1 MKNLFTLLIL
11 LIGFTLKSQNVFE
24 SITTGNWNAP
34 ATWTLTSGTD
44 ADGIPD
50 NGDSVI
56 IHSSHVVK
64 LVSSANFCRGIC
76 ILNGGQLFPN
86 TKTLQIEGGFY
97 NAGTV
102 SGGSLSFV
110 FNRTG
115 ARIESLNPITI
126 GGNIYIKRSATI
138 VAGTVI
144 SLTGFMNLQNTN
156 TVLTNNGSVS
166 LRGGSTLSNNSRWI
180 NNAGSSL
187 TLGKNLTRNGTSK
200 VDFTATT
207 NTVTYNNGTTIDID
221 STTYNTLV
229 VTGSGTKRLRGIT
242 TVNGDMTIA
251 PSSSLTLVFSPNGK
265 KLILKGNI
273 SNTTSSFQSSVGDT
287 LLFTGSAA
295 TQTVDGTRPLRFY
308 NVIIDKP
315 NQTDEILCNN
325 NLNISHELN
334 VIRGTCNSG
343 ADKLTLLS
351 DASSTARLAAIT
363 TPTDVDFTGS
373 MVIQRFYPTYTH
385 PVAPTYSVTY
395 NYFYHDLSSPVQSTT
410 VNDWDNEIYISG
422 IGVYDNVAGPA
433 GVDGDVF
440 NGAASMNTYNQTN
453 DTWTGVT
460 GSTTTLTPGQGY
472 DLLLL
477 DDNDN
482 QSTQDFIWNGKV
494 IDSRGVPNFGNVT
507 IGGLTR
513 GGTGA
518 GWNLI
523 GNPYAS
529 PIMIDNTSKLAITG
543 TINGNIYFPNPDA
556 TGAFAG
562 AYETVSRSTATISPH
577 QGFFIIRAS
586 GSNAAQ
592 TFTFTETAKVASYG
606 TTSNF
611 QREVRP
617 YDIKLT
623 VSSANLGGYHACEVN
638 FDDNASLG
646 YDEVDAIYKQYRP
659 IAPNIYF
666 AEASGEF
673 DGLMNNYINS
683 KDDEVVLPM
692 KVFTPEAGM
701 YTIDASVLNI
711 KDYKY
716 VWIENKKTGEKYDI
730 NKSMAIEGKEQSV
743 NTDYV
748 LHLSKKKQNNAISQT
763 QLSSDL
769 LVFNTENILNLKSTY
784 ADHQLSE
791 VTIYDMS
798 GKLVLQESNVTVMSN
813 GTHKIDLTNLTSGV
827 YVVRAIDNN
836 GQVISKK
843 IVK

>member
-1 MKNLFTLLIL
+1 MKQFFSLLIL
-11 LIGFTLKSQNVFE
+11 LIGFSLKSQTVFE
-24 SITTGNWNAP
+24 SIATGTWSAP
-34 ATWTLTSGTD
+34 ATWTLTSGAD
-44 ADGIPD
+44 ADGVPD
-50 NGDSVI
+50 VGDSVI
-56 IHSSHVVK
+56 IHSGHIVK
-64 LVSSANFCRGIC
+64 LTASANSCRGLC
-76 ILNGGQLFPN
+76 ILSGGQLFPN
-86 TKTLQIEGGFY
+86 TKVLNIEGGFY

-115 ARIESLNPITI
+115 ARIQSVNPITI

-144 SLTGFMNLQNTN
+144 NLTGFMNLQNNN

-166 LRGGSTLSNNSRWI
+166 LKGGSTLSNNSRWI
-180 NNAGSSL
+180 NKAGSSL
-187 TLGKNLTRNGTSK
+187 TLGKNLTRNSTCK
-200 VDFTATT
+200 VDFTAPT
-207 NTVTYNNGTTIDID
+207 NTVTYNNNTNIDID

-229 VTGSGTKRLRGIT
+229 VSGSGTKRLRGIT
-242 TVNGDMTIA
+242 TVNADMTVA
-251 PSSSLTLVFSPNGK
+251 PSGTIVLVFNTNGK

-273 SNTTSSFQSSVGDT
+273 SNSTNSFQATVGDT
-287 LLFTGSAA
+287 LLFTGSAT
-295 TQTVDGTRPLRFY
+295 TQTVDGTQPLRFY
-308 NVIIDKP
+308 DVIINKP
-315 NQTDEILCNN
+315 NKTDVILCNN

-334 VIRGTCNSG
+334 VMKGTCNSG
-343 ADKLTLLS
+343 VDKLTLLS
-351 DASSTARLAAIT
+351 DASSTARIAAIT
-363 TPTDVDFTGS
+363 TPANVDFTGS

-385 PVAPTYSVTY
+385 AVAPTYSVTY

-410 VNDWDNEIYISG
+410 VMDWDNEIYISG
-422 IGVYDNVAGPA
+422 IGVSDGVAGPA
-433 GVDGDVF
+433 GVDGNVF
-440 NGAASMNTYNQTN
+440 NSTTSMNTYNQSN

-460 GSTTTLTPGQGY
+460 GSTTTLTPGKGY

-477 DDNDN
+477 DDDDN
-482 QSTQDFIWNGKV
+482 QGTQDFIWNGKV

-529 PIMIDNTSKLAITG
+529 PIMIDGSSKLLFTG
-543 TINGNIYFPNPDA
+543 GLNANIYFPNPDA

-562 AYETVSRSTATISPH
+562 SFETVSRSTATISPH
-577 QGFFIIRAS
+577 QGFFIIRSS

-592 TFTFTETAKVASYG
+592 TFTFTEGAKVASYG

-611 QREVRP
+611 QKQGKP

-646 YDEVDAIYKQYRP
+646 YDDVDAIYKQYRP
-659 IAPNIYF
+659 IAPNIFF
-666 AEASGEF
+666 ADASGEF

-692 KVFTPEAGM
+692 RVFTPESGM
-701 YTIDASVLNI
+701 YTIDASVLNT
-711 KDYKY
+711 DAYKY
-716 VWIENKKTGEKYDI
+716 VWIENKKTGEKYHI
-730 NKSMAIEGKEQSV
+730 NKSIAIEGKEQSV
-743 NTDYV
+743 NTDYL
-748 LHLSKKKQNNAISQT
+748 LHLSKKKQNNAISET

-791 VTIYDMS
+791 ITVYDMS
-798 GKLVLQESNVTVMSN
+798 GKLVLEESNIEVISN
-813 GTHKIDLTNLTSGV
+813 SSHKIDLTNLISGV
-827 YVVRAIDNN
+827 YIVRAIDNN
-836 GQVISKK
+836 GQVITKK